1 METPIHQVL
10 NMERPKEFIAA
21 VTDKKDLWKL
31 SVRVKDKWTAVKD
44 GKEHLEL
51 LIVDAKGHDIQL
63 LIPTAYKS
71 VYDKTLEVNSTYT
84 LTNFQVLKNDV
95 LFKVSDHKYKLIWT
109 GGTTAVDV
117 NLNDIPNTHIKY
129 KPFAEIVFGK
139 WRPDLLFSKF
149 THQSYIHDSHFF
161 CLFVF
166 PYVTLVCLFFFF
178 VDVIG
183 VVQDMGYCQLNEG
196 KKLQVNFTMKDISD
210 IVLNCTLWEE
220 YAAKF
225 VQYNSDRKEAG
236 PVIVLLKYCKIK
248 EEGFNSLL
256 DFSCFFNYLFRGQ
269 NRKCPILHGVE
280 PY

>member
-1 METPIHQVL
+1 M
-10 NMERPKEFIAA
+10 
-21 VTDKKDLWKL
+21 
-31 SVRVKDKWTAVKD
+31 
-44 GKEHLEL
+44 
-51 LIVDAKGHDIQL
+51 
-63 LIPTAYKS
+63 
-71 VYDKTLEVNSTYT
+71 
-84 LTNFQVLKNDV
+84 LKNDV

-117 NLNDIPNTHIKY
+117 NLNDISNTHIKY

-196 KKLQVNFTMKDISD
+196 KKLQVNFTMKDIRFSY
-210 IVLNCTLWEE
+210 TLVIILQ
-220 YAAKF
+220 YLLPYNFFLTVFNQLKF
-225 VQYNSDRKEAG
+225 
-236 PVIVLLKYCKIK
+236 L
-248 EEGFNSLL
+248 
-256 DFSCFFNYLFRGQ
+256 SCYDS
-269 NRKCPILHGVE
+269 
-280 PY
+280 

>member
-1 METPIHQVL
+1 MTFFFLFLNEVLKMETPIHQVL

-139 WRPDLLFSKF
+139 WRPDLLFN
-149 THQSYIHDSHFF
+149 
-161 CLFVF
+161 
-166 PYVTLVCLFFFF
+166 
-178 VDVIG
+178 VIG

-196 KKLQVNFTMKDISD
+196 KKLQ
-210 IVLNCTLWEE
+210 

>member
-10 NMERPKEFIAA
+10 KMERPKEFIAA
-21 VTDKKDLWKL
+21 ITDQKDLWKL
-31 SVRVKDKWTAVKD
+31 SVRVKDKWTVVKD

-51 LIVDAKGHDIQL
+51 LIVDAKGHDIQV

-84 LTNFQVLKNDV
+84 LTNFHVVKNDV

-117 NLNDIPNTHIKY
+117 NLNDISNTHIKY
-129 KPFAEIVFGK
+129 KPFAEIVSSK
-139 WRPDLLFSKF
+139 WRPDLL
-149 THQSYIHDSHFF
+149 
-161 CLFVF
+161 VN
-166 PYVTLVCLFFFF
+166 
-178 VDVIG
+178 VIG

-220 YAAKF
+220 YAPKF

-236 PVIVLLKYCKIK
+236 LVIVLLKYCKIK
-248 EEGFNSLL
+248 EEGRYPLSVSNTYSFTKLFINDDMPEINMFRESLPK
-256 DFSCFFNYLFRGQ
+256 DDQTMS
-269 NRKCPILHGVE
+269 
-280 PY
+280 